1 MIRRRRVLVVCTAS
15 LALASCLGFLQPAV
29 ADEAADEAKR
39 FAALEQQLSGTAL
52 VGYSTDSNK
61 KPDELRDDSY
71 QLVMVKHLQG
81 DSWMVQA
88 KFHYRDQ
95 DFVLPLTLPIRW
107 AGDTPVIS
115 LDEFPVPGL
124 GKFDAR
130 VMIYQDHYAGFWS
143 GAGHSGHIFGKVER
157 TDEKPS
163 E

>member
-1 MIRRRRVLVVCTAS
+1 MAAKCGGRKS
-15 LALASCLGFLQPAV
+15 LLKL
-29 ADEAADEAKR
+29 R
-39 FAALEQQLSGTAL
+39 FAILTLNKEVP
-52 VGYSTDSNK
+52 VGA
-61 KPDELRDDSY
+61 
-71 QLVMVKHLQG
+71 LQG

-95 DFVLPLTLPIRW
+95 DFLLPLTLPIRW

-157 TDEKPS
+157 TDDKPS